1 MKVQKLEDLQRVAT
15 CSVEEAGNLVGLSRT
30 TAYELAKVGDVFEVV
45 KIGKRVRVK
54 ARPLYNYLM
63 GTALNEVAS

>member
-1 MKVQKLEDLQRVAT
+1 MRVSKLEDLLCVAT

-30 TAYELAKVGDVFEVV
+30 KAYELVKVGGVFEVV

-54 ARPLYNYLM
+54 ARPLYIYLM
-63 GTALNEVAS
+63 GTALDEVVQ